1 MAATALKAIT
11 ATPMIFHSLVP
22 EDAVELFGS
31 DEGDVVLEE
40 EEDVCEGADCALEVG
55 WVVEVGE
62 AVAEDEVPVDIVI
75 ESAAFVF
82 FLPSSASI
90 GGSSARPGTEVG
102 VVDAAVE

>member
-22 EDAVELFGS
+22 EDAVELFGGA
-31 DEGDVVLEE
+31 EGEGELAD
-40 EEDVCEGADCALEVG
+40 EDVCEGVGCPLEEG

-62 AVAEDEVPVDIVI
+62 AVAEDEVPVVDVVI
-75 ESAAFVF
+75 ESAVFVF

>member
-22 EDAVELFGS
+22 EDAVELFGGAEGEGGLA
-31 DEGDVVLEE
+31 DEDA
-40 EEDVCEGADCALEVG
+40 CEGVGCALGEG

-75 ESAAFVF
+75 ESAVFVF
-82 FLPSSASI
+82 FLPSSPSA